1 MTNIKKKKLVKL
13 INKALGIELC
23 DWQIDYIFSNKL
35 PNGMHLS
42 FPCKG
47 SVGQATKITE
57 AQILRLL
64 FRPDFNS
71 YNSIWIC
78 PESALSRKGHEV
90 SMRRIQ
96 TLYDIYGD
104 DAYSIDRQKEFITIC
119 RIIQSKLDKEGIK
132 TNNVYVGYERFDE
145 QTDSFLVGVSSGIA
159 ASYNFDG

>member
-1 MTNIKKKKLVKL
+1 MTNIKKKKLVKR
-13 INKALGIELC
+13 INEALGIKLY

-42 FPCKG
+42 FPGNNG
-47 SVGQATKITE
+47 SVGKATKITE

-71 YNSIWIC
+71 YSSIWIC

-90 SMRRIQ
+90 PMRRIQ

-119 RIIQSKLDKEGIK
+119 RIIQSKLDKAGVK
-132 TNNVYVGYERFDE
+132 TNNVYTSYERFDKQIGFE
-145 QTDSFLVGVSSGIA
+145 
-159 ASYNFDG
+159 YNFDG